1 MILSTREQHIRKE
14 KATSNVCSNQAFL
27 ATLAGASLLAKG
39 ENGLSNSIKESL
51 NFKSRIISAINN
63 LNGIRIAFS
72 NQQSFNEIVLETEIS
87 IPKLLNHADAL
98 GIQLG
103 VDVSNRYQN
112 ISNRNLIKLTFTDIH
127 EEQSIDE
134 LIGFLNRTFELKE
147 KPHSSQQDKLDSCYL
162 RNESVNLPS
171 FFL

>member
-1 MILSTREQHIRKE
+1 M
-14 KATSNVCSNQAFL
+14 
-27 ATLAGASLLAKG
+27 
-39 ENGLSNSIKESL
+39 
-51 NFKSRIISAINN
+51 
-63 LNGIRIAFS
+63 NGIKIAFS

-87 IPKLLNHADAL
+87 IPELLNHADAL

-134 LIGFLNRTFELKE
+134 LIGFSIVPLNSKKASYISTG
-147 KPHSSQQDKLDSCYL
+147 
-162 RNESVNLPS
+162 
-171 FFL
+171 